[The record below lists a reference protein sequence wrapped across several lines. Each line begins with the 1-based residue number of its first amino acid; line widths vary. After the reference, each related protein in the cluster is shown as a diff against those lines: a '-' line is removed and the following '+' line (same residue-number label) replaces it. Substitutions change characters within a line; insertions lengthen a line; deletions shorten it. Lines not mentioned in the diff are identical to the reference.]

1 MRLGLAESAVSRFE
15 TILER
20 HPDLARVQLE
30 LAVAYYALGID
41 DKAKLHIKSTLTENL
56 PFSVESTVKEFLR
69 RIDTRKPW
77 SAFFSF
83 SMLPESNALRRSDVT
98 VVSIGGLPFELDQ
111 DSRPS
116 SGVGLLF
123 SGGVSHSTILAD
135 NLRGLVA
142 VSGAAKMYENTEL
155 NDVTIV
161 ADLGLSQ
168 QFGSKSMSEGLRFG
182 RQWIGGKRFRRI
194 FGVWTQFRWQKSR
207 SVEFE
212 LPVSVEYHRYATQ
225 SYRDGVEFSVAP
237 RFDFA
242 VNDRTLVGVQPRVEF
257 IGAKNA
263 HHQKHVVGIGFG
275 FNKSFESGLSIS
287 LNPSFHRKRHAAND
301 PLFGVRRLDEQFI
314 FSVGF
319 SHQAFRYKGFVP
331 QFSYVYEQNQSNIPV
346 NEYQNQGLN
355 INISREF

>member
-1 MRLGLAESAVSRFE
+1 MRAVMRVAAAVLLLAAAAIHADSDVSTNAAEIEVSDLQAARLLIAADRLQDAHVFLERAQPQNEEEWIERLFLLGSIEMRLGLAENAESRFE

-41 DKAKLHIKSTLTENL
+41 DKAKLHFKSTLTENL

-142 VSGAAKMYENTEL
+142 VSGATKMYENTEL

-212 LPVSVEYHRYATQ
+212 LPVSVEYYRYATQ
-225 SYRDGVEFSVAP
+225 SYQDGVEFSVAP

-242 VNDRTLVGVQPRVEF
+242 INDRTLVGV
-257 IGAKNA
+257 
-263 HHQKHVVGIGFG
+263 
-275 FNKSFESGLSIS
+275 
-287 LNPSFHRKRHAAND
+287 
-301 PLFGVRRLDEQFI
+301 
-314 FSVGF
+314 
-319 SHQAFRYKGFVP
+319 
-331 QFSYVYEQNQSNIPV
+331 
-346 NEYQNQGLN
+346 
-355 INISREF
+355 